1 MKKYIILLLTV
12 FLIPVHASTQT
23 YPRTEEDLRVRDWV
37 KVNENN
43 KYNIM
48 QTPSVLE
55 TEKIYDFADLLTEEQ
70 ELELFTA
77 VQDYINTYDLDLA
90 LVTTNNNYSTAEVY
104 ADDFYDYNNFG
115 IGDKRNG
122 LLVLIDMQ
130 NRKFHIST
138 TGEAILMFNQ
148 NRIDAI
154 LDDMTPYMVSGD
166 YYNAFY
172 TSVQDII
179 NFTSQGIPEGNKDS
193 YIDDDGNYV
202 YVKPKGPYP
211 LSTFLIISAIGST
224 IVLVIFIS
232 KNKLVRKA
240 YEASSYLDENNK
252 VVNNLGDQYITSHT
266 EHVRIVTDSS
276 SGGGS
281 SFSSGGS
288 STHTSSSGSSHGGG
302 GRSF

>member
-1 MKKYIILLLTV
+1 
-12 FLIPVHASTQT
+12 
-23 YPRTEEDLRVRDWV
+23 
-37 KVNENN
+37 
-43 KYNIM
+43 M

-240 YEASSYLDENNK
+240 YESSSYLDENNK